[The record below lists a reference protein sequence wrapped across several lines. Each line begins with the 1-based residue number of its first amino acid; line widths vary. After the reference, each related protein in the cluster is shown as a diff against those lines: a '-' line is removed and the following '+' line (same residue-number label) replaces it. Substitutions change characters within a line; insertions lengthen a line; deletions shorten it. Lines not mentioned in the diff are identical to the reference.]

1 MNENEKILN
10 LLREHPNGLRLR
22 SIGMYLNTYHMNL
35 IDTIHKLKAEGLV
48 KSRIYSDLAN
58 GEFYDIWSIA

>member
-10 LLREHPNGLRLR
+10 LLREHPNGLPLR
-22 SIGMYLNTYHMNL
+22 SIGMYLNIHYINL
-35 IDTIHKLKAEGLV
+35 VYAIRYLEIKGLI
-48 KSRIYSDLAN
+48 KSRVYSDLAN

>member
-10 LLREHPNGLRLR
+10 LLREHPNGLSLR
-22 SIGMYLNTYHMNL
+22 SIGMYLNIHYINL
-35 IDTIHKLKAEGLV
+35 VYTIRYLEIKGLI